1 MTKFVYQFEPNGKDF
16 FIKADNLK
24 EAKTKLKKTFGGLP
38 YYVGETL
45 FKSKASQPVGQFDY
59 ELAQL

>member
-24 EAKTKLKKTFGGLP
+24 EAKTNDDFFDQMKR
-38 YYVGETL
+38 
-45 FKSKASQPVGQFDY
+45 KSQN
-59 ELAQL
+59 

>member
-24 EAKTKLKKTFGGLP
+24 EAKTKLKKTFGGTP
-38 YYVGETL
+38 YYVGETSY
-45 FKSKASQPVGQFDY
+45 KTKVKPTVSQFNF